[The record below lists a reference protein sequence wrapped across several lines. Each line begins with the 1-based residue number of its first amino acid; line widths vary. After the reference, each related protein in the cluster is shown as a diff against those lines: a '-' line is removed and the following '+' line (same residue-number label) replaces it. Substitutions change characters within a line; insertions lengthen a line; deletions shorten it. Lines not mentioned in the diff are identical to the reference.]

1 MINHVFPGIY
11 FCAFSQVNI
20 FVFLGYEYFEFL
32 DTGPNR
38 PLDSPQA
45 MVLQSFGEGPKQ
57 FTFIQAIS
65 VGVVAG
71 VTSPNASRSGRAGQ
85 VLCRS
90 AAPLWRKIAF
100 HRFVAQHTKAKMKF
114 RVFLAA
120 AALGV
125 CDNRR
130 FACQLEH
137 IDALRGSA
145 EGRNQKC

>member
-1 MINHVFPGIY
+1 M
-11 FCAFSQVNI
+11 NI
-20 FVFLGYEYFEFL
+20 LSFW

-45 MVLQSFGEGPKQ
+45 MFLQSFGEGLKN

-85 VLCRS
+85 ILCRS
-90 AAPLWRKIAF
+90 AATLWRKITF
-100 HRFVAQHTKAKMKF
+100 HRFVALHTTAKIKF

-120 AALGV
+120 AALGL
-125 CDNRR
+125 CDNPR
-130 FACQLEH
+130 FACQLDH
-137 IDALRGSA
+137 IDALRGSV
-145 EGRNQKC
+145 EGRNQKS

>member
-1 MINHVFPGIY
+1 MF
-11 FCAFSQVNI
+11 FCSWGVNI
-20 FVFLGYEYFEFL
+20 LSFW

-45 MVLQSFGEGPKQ
+45 MFLQSFGEGPKK